1 MRKQKVEVYDAMAR
15 AARKRKAEDS
25 SAELKEAFESLK
37 AQGKTKDE
45 EMKALKKIG
54 RKSQTLIQRR
64 SPQKLEN
71 YPVFDY
77 YDCHAHVCRRR
88 SPFFI
93 ICSLFWFLL
102 LTY

>member
-1 MRKQKVEVYDAMAR
+1 MWRKTLRKQKVEVYDAMAR

-54 RKSQTLIQRR
+54 RKKEEESDSDSEEEPPEIG
-64 SPQKLEN
+64 KL
-71 YPVFDY
+71 PRV
-77 YDCHAHVCRRR
+77 
-88 SPFFI
+88 
-93 ICSLFWFLL
+93 
-102 LTY
+102 